1 MIDISLAGLVG
12 AIVGTAIAALAYG
25 RLVVLAERALWGA
38 ARPVGAEERHS
49 FEQERSMLRRLVL
62 AIDIIIFAGLGYALG
77 ARLWD

>member
-25 RLVVLAERALWGA
+25 RLVVLAERVLWGP
-38 ARPVGAEERHS
+38 ARPVGAEEAIR

-62 AIDIIIFAGLGYALG
+62 AVDIIVFAGAGYLLG